1 MSSTVRAFPREAINP
16 ESSHPVKIDLKDVTE
31 TRKTLA
37 VTLDANEVEAE
48 EKGLLSQFS
57 GMAKI
62 PGFRPG
68 KAPVAIVSKKFAK
81 EIAGELSQRV
91 VSKAYKEGLKE
102 AKVNLINPI
111 DVKEGEIKAGQE
123 AVITF
128 TLDVRPDFKVD
139 NYKGIELEG
148 LSDEVHGN
156 EVDEAIENIRKERA
170 EFSPVEREAQ
180 KGDYVKFSHEGNI
193 DGKPISEIV
202 EDKPVYAKM
211 PQTWEEI
218 GSDQGLIPGLGDQ
231 LEGLKT
237 GDKENLTVEFPAD
250 FTVEG
255 LQGMKAVYSVELLE
269 VRERKLPEIDEAF
282 FESQQVKNLDDLK
295 ERVSGWL
302 KNQKAQERRA
312 DLRRQISEKLM
323 DSVDFPLPSSLI
335 EAETENAMRQVVTEN
350 MRRGIP
356 QEQIEENKEDIHAQ
370 SLKNAEN
377 RVKLQLILDQVA
389 GKEKIEVTDQD
400 MSQFIFNQ
408 AYQSG
413 QKPEQFVKELK
424 KDQNRLRMAQQ
435 SVLFDKTLEFL
446 IDESTVKGVEGEKS

>member
-1 MSSTVRAFPREAINP
+1 
-16 ESSHPVKIDLKDVTE
+16 
-31 TRKTLA
+31 
-37 VTLDANEVEAE
+37 VEAE

-68 KAPVAIVSKKFAK
+68 KAPTAIVRKKFAK
-81 EIAGELSQRV
+81 EIAGELNQRV

-123 AVITF
+123 AVVTF
-128 TLDVRPDFKVD
+128 TLDVRPDFTVD

-148 LSDEVHGN
+148 LSEEVSDA
-156 EVDEAIENIRKERA
+156 EVDEAIENVRKERA

-180 KGDYVKFSHEGNI
+180 KGDYVKFSHEGTI

-237 GDKENLTVEFPAD
+237 GDKKDLEVEFPAD

-255 LQGMKAVYSVELLE
+255 LQGLKAVYTVEVLE
-269 VRERKLPEIDEAF
+269 VRERKLPEMDDAF
-282 FESQQVKNLDDLK
+282 FESQQVKDLEELK

-323 DSVDFPLPSSLI
+323 GSVDFPLPDSLV
-335 EAETENAMRQVVTEN
+335 EVETENAMRQVVTEN

-356 QEQIEENKEDIHAQ
+356 QEQLEENKEDIHAQ
-370 SLKNAEN
+370 SRKNAEN

-389 GKEKIEVTDQD
+389 NKEEIEVTDQD

-446 IDESTVKGVEGEKS
+446 IDESTVKGVESEKS

>member
-1 MSSTVRAFPREAINP
+1 M
-16 ESSHPVKIDLKDVTE
+16 KIDLQHVTD

-37 VTLDANEVEAE
+37 VTLEANEVEAE
-48 EKGLLSQFS
+48 EKSLLSQFS

-68 KAPVAIVSKKFAK
+68 KAPLAIVRKKYAK
-81 EIAGELSQRV
+81 EIAGELNQRV
-91 VSKAYKEGLKE
+91 VAKAYKDGLKE

-111 DVKEGEIKAGQE
+111 DVKEGEIKAGQD
-123 AVITF
+123 AVVTF
-128 TLDVRPDFKVD
+128 TLDVRPDFVVD
-139 NYKGIELEG
+139 NYKGLELEG
-148 LSDEVHGN
+148 LSEEVSDA
-156 EVDEAIENIRKERA
+156 EVNEAIDNVRKERA

-180 KGDYVKFSHEGNI
+180 KGDYVKFSHEGTI

-218 GSDQGLIPGLGDQ
+218 GSDQGLIPGLGNQ

-237 GDKENLTVEFPAD
+237 GDKKDLEVEFPAD

-255 LQGMKAVYSVELLE
+255 LQGKKAVYAVEVLE
-269 VRERKLPEIDEAF
+269 VRERKLPEMDDAF
-282 FESQQVKNLDDLK
+282 FESQQVKDLDELK
-295 ERVSGWL
+295 ERVKGWL

-323 DSVDFPLPSSLI
+323 GSVDFPLPESLVDV
-335 EAETENAMRQVVTEN
+335 ETENSMRQVVSDS
-350 MRRGIP
+350 MRRGIA
-356 QEQIEENKEDIHAQ
+356 QEQLEADKEQIHAQ
-370 SLKNAEN
+370 SRTNAQN

-389 GKEKIEVTDQD
+389 SKEEIEVTDQD
-400 MSQFIFNQ
+400 MSQFIFSQ

-413 QKPEQFVKELK
+413 QKPDQFVKELK

-446 IDESTVKGVEGEKS
+446 IDESTVKGAESEKS